1 MKTYK
6 FNADTKEYLYFEEA
20 FLDPLETEQQ
30 GQQVWLLPADSTFAK
45 PLEAKP
51 GHTVC
56 WNGSKWEY
64 KEDHRQTRDKGG
76 VIVEGSGTAY
86 WMPEDTWESPARY
99 MTELG
104 PLPKGAVLVRP
115 NKPKELVRKEAL
127 SRIDSATSATILAG
141 FEYTIDNETLHFSY
155 DSFDQQNFADTANGA
170 LLALQNIEG
179 VPTSVTWNGYRN
191 HTKEQ
196 KGELVRLVL
205 DVTKFLDLYVKG
217 ALAHKDTQM
226 ELGGKRK
233 AIISNCTTV
242 ESIKMYMKSW
252 YGE

>member
-1 MKTYK
+1 MKINDI
-6 FNADTKEYLYFEEA
+6 FECVDGIFPKEA
-20 FLDPLETEQQ
+20 LDLCNDGKAYIIELNPVSGVRCFQIVAIPE
-30 GQQVWLLPADSTFAK
+30 ST
-45 PLEAKP
+45 L
-51 GHTVC
+51 
-56 WNGSKWEY
+56 
-64 KEDHRQTRDKGG
+64 
-76 VIVEGSGTAY
+76 
-86 WMPEDTWESPARY
+86 
-99 MTELG
+99 TELC
-104 PLPKGAVLVRP
+104 AA
-115 NKPKELVRKEAL
+115 AL
-127 SRIDSATSATILAG
+127 SRIDSATSAAILAG

-170 LLALQNIEG
+170 LLALQNVEG
-179 VPTSVTWNGYRN
+179 IPTTVTWNGYRN

-196 KGELVRLVL
+196 KGELVRLTL

-242 ESIKMYMKSW
+242 ESIEMYMKSW

>member
-1 MKTYK
+1 MHTYRFDPK
-6 FNADTKEYLYFEEA
+6 TKEYLYTEKA
-20 FLDPLETEQQ
+20 FLDPLESQAQ
-30 GQQVWLLPADSTFAK
+30 GKPVYLLPADSTFIK
-45 PLEAKP
+45 PLTAKK
-51 GHTVC
+51 GYTVV
-56 WNGSKWEY
+56 WNGETWEY
-64 KEDHRQTRDKGG
+64 IEDHRQKQDRNGEHLTGQ
-76 VIVEGSGTAY
+76 GTPY
-86 WMPEDTWESPARY
+86 WMPGDTWQTPARY

-104 PLPKGAVLVRP
+104 KLPEGALLKKP
-115 NKPKELVRKEAL
+115 EKPKEFVRKEAL
-127 SRIDSATSATILAG
+127 SRIDSETSSAILAG

-170 LLALQNIEG
+170 LLALQNVEG

-196 KGELVRLVL
+196 KGELVRLTLNVS
-205 DVTKFLDLYVKG
+205 KFLDLYVKG

-242 ESIKMYMKSW
+242 ESIEMYMKSW
-252 YGE
+252 YGK

>member
-1 MKTYK
+1 MNIYAKIE
-6 FNADTKEYLYFEEA
+6 DKESRRVSIGTGTNTA
-20 FLDPLETEQQ
+20 FYESIGMTLMDVEQ
-30 GQQVWLLPADSTFAK
+30 GCDGNWYVTGYA
-45 PLEAKP
+45 
-51 GHTVC
+51 
-56 WNGSKWEY
+56 
-64 KEDHRQTRDKGG
+64 
-76 VIVEGSGTAY
+76 
-86 WMPEDTWESPARY
+86 
-99 MTELG
+99 
-104 PLPKGAVLVRP
+104 PKQPFSEFRTI
-115 NKPKELVRKEAL
+115 AL
-127 SRIDSATSATILAG
+127 SRIDFATSAAILAG
-141 FEYTIDNETLHFSY
+141 FEYTIDNETLYFSY

-170 LLALQNIEG
+170 LLALQNVEG

-196 KGELVRLVL
+196 KGELVRLTL

-242 ESIKMYMKSW
+242 ESIEMYMKSW